1 MGEYHYLGAELDVF
15 ARARN
20 WKRYLA
26 TQMAPFVCGDVLE
39 VGAGIGATTQALALL
54 PRNTWTCL
62 EPAAGLAERLNAA
75 VRAMVGLSPSS
86 VVIGALRDL
95 PSAANYDCILYIDVL
110 EHVEKDH
117 AEVAAALPLLR
128 SGGRLIVLCPA
139 HNWLYTPFDQA
150 IGHYRRYNRHTFQ
163 SLQPPSA
170 RLVRLRYLDSVG
182 LGASLGNR
190 LFLRTASPTEAQV
203 RFWDRVLV
211 RASVLLDPLLGYRVG
226 KSILGVWRKA

>member
-26 TQMAPFVCGDVLE
+26 AQMASFVFGDVLE
-39 VGAGIGATTQALALL
+39 VGAGIGAVTQALAGL
-54 PRNTWTCL
+54 PRRTWTCL
-62 EPAAGLAERLNAA
+62 EPDAGLAQRLNAA
-75 VRAMVGLSPSS
+75 VRAMAGSSRIS

-95 PSAANYDCILYIDVL
+95 PSAANYDCALYVDVL
-110 EHVEKDH
+110 EHIEKDH
-117 AEVAAALPLLR
+117 AEVAAAVALLR
-128 SGGRLIVLCPA
+128 SGGHLIILCPA
-139 HNWLYTPFDQA
+139 HHWLYTPFDRA
-150 IGHYRRYNRHTFQ
+150 IGHYRRYDRHRFQ

-170 RLVRLRYLDSVG
+170 SLVRLRYLDSVG

-190 LFLRTASPTEAQV
+190 LFLRSASPTEAQV
-203 RFWDRVLV
+203 RFWDGVLV

>member
-1 MGEYHYLGAELDVF
+1 MGDYHYLGTELDVF
-15 ARARN
+15 AGARN

-26 TQMAPFVCGDVLE
+26 AQMAPFVSGDVLE
-39 VGAGIGATTQALALL
+39 VGAGIGAITQTLERL
-54 PRNTWTCL
+54 PRRTWTCL
-62 EPAAGLAERLNAA
+62 EPDAGLAQRLSAT
-75 VRAMVGLSPSS
+75 VGALAGPSRIS

-95 PSAANYDCILYIDVL
+95 PSAANYDCLLYVDVL
-110 EHVEKDH
+110 EHIEKDH
-117 AEVAAALPLLR
+117 AEAAAAVAMLR
-128 SGGRLIVLCPA
+128 SGGHLIVLCPA

-150 IGHYRRYNRHTFQ
+150 IGHYRRYNRRRFQ
-163 SLQPPSA
+163 SFPLSSA

-190 LFLRTASPTEAQV
+190 LFLRSASPTEAQV